1 MRRAGESRVA
11 VVTGASSGLG
21 RATAYGLAERGWRV
35 ALAARR
41 EGELERTAAGCRER
55 GGEAL
60 VVPTDVTHEDAVMH
74 LAEATLSSWGRI
86 DAWINNAGVTLFAP
100 LEGGSLAD
108 HRQVIE
114 TNLHGALHGARA
126 VVPVFRRQ
134 GRGTLINIGSVLSK
148 IGHAFVPS
156 YVISKFALHGLSE
169 ALRVELAECP
179 DIHVCTVFPY
189 AIDTPH
195 FQVAANDLGRH
206 VNAMPPVQSPDQ
218 VACAVVDLVE
228 HPRRQ
233 RFVPRIAELGLVIH
247 RVFPRT
253 MERLLYRALGR
264 FHLGAPEPPV
274 EGNLFRPTG
283 EHAAV
288 RGHRPPRLGTPAFLA
303 WTARELLRIELDAA
317 RHRLQ
322 TWYVTR
328 TTR

>member
-1 MRRAGESRVA
+1 MGESRVA

-21 RATAYGLAERGWRV
+21 RATAYQLAARGWRV
-35 ALAARR
+35 AVAARR
-41 EGELERTAAGCRER
+41 EHELERTAAGCRER

-60 VVPTDVTHEDAVMH
+60 VVPTDVTREDAVMR
-74 LAEATLSSWGRI
+74 LAEETLAEWGRI

-114 TNLHGALHGARA
+114 TNLHGALHGVRA

-134 GRGTLINIGSVLSK
+134 RHGTLINIGSVLSK

-169 ALRVELAECP
+169 ALRVELAEYP

-206 VNAMPPVQSPDQ
+206 VNAMPPVQSPDK
-218 VACAVVDLVE
+218 VARAVADLVD

-233 RFVPRIAELGLVIH
+233 RFVPRIAELGLVLH

-264 FHLGAPEPPV
+264 FHLGVDEPPAA
-274 EGNLFRPTG
+274 GNLFRPPAEASAIHG
-283 EHAAV
+283 
-288 RGHRPPRLGTPAFLA
+288 RRPPRLGTPAFLA
-303 WTARELLRIELDAA
+303 WAARELLRIEVDAA
-317 RHRLQ
+317 RHRLKQ
-322 TWYVTR
+322 WHVTR
-328 TTR
+328 TTP